1 MMFRKRWRR
10 SLVVSCLATV
20 ALFQID
26 AIQAK
31 PRSAPQSP
39 NLRLVNVA
47 ITPAP
52 YIVGSGSLQ
61 LMIQVELPA
70 SVKNDTILE
79 VSSLISSPSKRSMR
93 FLVYRQP
100 IDLSRLSGSPETGRP
115 RLDVTLVWDGTDQSK
130 QLVQEGRYSYEIK
143 AKLLA
148 AGQNGPP
155 RTQMV
160 SWPRR
165 GVLIVEG
172 KPAEELKPDDVKPD
186 GVKPQDLKPED
197 VKPEAPKR

>member
-1 MMFRKRWRR
+1 MFWNQCLRL
-10 SLVVSCLATV
+10 SLILSCLATV
-20 ALFQID
+20 ALFLID
-26 AIQAK
+26 SIQAK

-39 NLRLVNVA
+39 NLRLVNVV
-47 ITPAP
+47 ITPDP

-61 LMIQVELPA
+61 LMIQVELPS

-100 IDLSRLSGSPETGRP
+100 IDLSRLTGSPETGKP
-115 RLDVTLVWDGTDQSK
+115 RLDVTLVWDGTDQTK

-148 AGQNGPP
+148 AVEDGPP

-172 KPAEELKPDDVKPD
+172 KPADELKPDDVKPD
-186 GVKPQDLKPED
+186 GAKPEDLKPDEPEPP
-197 VKPEAPKR
+197 KP